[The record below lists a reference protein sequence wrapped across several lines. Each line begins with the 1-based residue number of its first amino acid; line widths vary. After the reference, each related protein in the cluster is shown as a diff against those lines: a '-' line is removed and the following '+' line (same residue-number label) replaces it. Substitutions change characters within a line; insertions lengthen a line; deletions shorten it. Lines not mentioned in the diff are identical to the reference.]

1 MMTNQSLTK
10 NYFIASIVVHILVV
24 LAVGYMIKRDAIS
37 NKNFVIFGAHSRY
50 TTKALYK
57 SSAVPFTGTPSKGK
71 SGKKGNGK
79 KRAIA
84 PSNKSKK
91 IKAAPNNK
99 KTVQKAVPKKAKA
112 PAKGKGK
119 PQGLRKVAANLQMPS
134 PTAMVE
140 DPIKQAVTKKKK
152 PLKKI
157 KAKVQPMPQPEE
169 IEEPAQKELPL
180 SEAEAAAELEA
191 KLEEEK
197 LLETATQT
205 NPTAD
210 DAAAG
215 EESGEDDGDTIH
227 VGVVDSTDP
236 VTRYHQRIIS
246 QEFNR
251 LWQPPVG
258 VRKGTECT
266 VRITIGKNGVI
277 TAIDFIKRSQVPI
290 YDLSILRLKL
300 AKPELPPTLYGKH
313 MIVVFHQ

>member
-10 NYFIASIVVHILVV
+10 NYFVASLFVHILVV
-24 LAVGYMIKRDAIS
+24 LGVGYMIKRDAIS

-57 SSAVPFTGTPSKGK
+57 SGAVPFTGTPSKGK
-71 SGKKGNGK
+71 NGKKGKGK
-79 KRAIA
+79 KRATQTSI
-84 PSNKSKK
+84 KSKK

-99 KTVQKAVPKKAKA
+99 KTAQKAAPKKAKA
-112 PAKGKGK
+112 APKAKGK
-119 PQGLRKVAANLQMPS
+119 PQGLGKVAPALQMPS

-140 DPIKQAVTKKKK
+140 DSIKQAVNKKKK

-157 KAKVQPMPQPEE
+157 KAKVQPIPTPED
-169 IEEPAQKELPL
+169 IGEPAQKEQPIA
-180 SEAEAAAELEA
+180 EAEAAAELEA
-191 KLEEEK
+191 ELEKEK
-197 LLETATQT
+197 LLEAAAQT
-205 NPTAD
+205 NPTDD
-210 DAAAG
+210 DASIG

-258 VRKGTECT
+258 VRKGTQCT
-266 VRITIGKNGVI
+266 VRITIGKNGII

-300 AKPELPPTLYGKH
+300 AKPDLPPTLYGKH